1 MRSEAGEIGSV
12 PFGEAVRAWAYV
24 GLNSFGGPAGQ
35 IAVMHSEIVDRRAWI
50 DEPRFLHA
58 LNYVMLLPGPEAQQ
72 LATYIGWLLHGYRGG
87 VVAGFL
93 FVLPGAIVLL
103 ALSIL
108 YAGFFDTA
116 IVQALFY
123 GIKPAVVALVAVAVV
138 RLAKRALKGRAQVA
152 IAVLAFAAMFF
163 LDIPFPL
170 VIGAA
175 ALAGL
180 LLARGAGPLHEVVEE
195 SNPAVVPAQAR
206 RERVRH
212 SVIALAIG
220 LVLWLAPTALL
231 ALVLGPS
238 TLLTQLAFFFSV
250 AAVVTFGG
258 AYAVLAFVAQ
268 QAVDVYGW
276 LTPGQMLDGLGLA
289 ETTPGPLIMV
299 VQFVGFMAAFSQP
312 AGLDPFVAG
321 TLGALL
327 VTWVTFVPSFVFIFV
342 GAPHVEALRH
352 VSWLSAAL
360 AGVTAAVAGVI
371 ANLAAWFALQ
381 TLFGVNGEYRLGPL
395 RLHTVELASV
405 DLFAVVLA
413 VLAFVAL
420 VRLRWSLLLT
430 LAISAA
436 FGSAWF
442 LLR

>member
-1 MRSEAGEIGSV
+1 MRSEDSDAGSV

-35 IAVMHSEIVDRRAWI
+35 IAVMHNEIVDRRRWI

-87 VVAGFL
+87 LVAGFL

-103 ALSIL
+103 ALSVL

-138 RLAKRALKGRAQVA
+138 RVAKRALKGRAQVA
-152 IAVLAFAAMFF
+152 IAVLAFGAMFF

-170 VIGAA
+170 VLGAA

-180 LLARGAGPLHEVVEE
+180 VIARGAGPLHEVADQGA
-195 SNPAVVPAQAR
+195 PAVLPAQAR
-206 RERVRH
+206 SDRLRQ

-220 LVLWLAPTALL
+220 LVLWLTPTVLL
-231 ALVLGPS
+231 TVVLGPS
-238 TLLTQLAFFFSV
+238 ALLTQLAFFFSI

-299 VQFVGFMAAFSQP
+299 VQFVGFMAAFAQP

-321 TLGALL
+321 TIGALL
-327 VTWVTFVPSFVFIFV
+327 VTWVTFVPSFFFIFV

-360 AGVTAAVAGVI
+360 TGVTAAVCGVI

-381 TLFGVNGEYRLGPL
+381 TLFAVNGEYRLGPL

-405 DLFAVVLA
+405 DLFAAGLA
-413 VLAFVAL
+413 VFAFVAL
-420 VRLRWSLLLT
+420 VRLRWSLLVT
-430 LAISAA
+430 LAVSAA
-436 FGSAWF
+436 IGSAWF